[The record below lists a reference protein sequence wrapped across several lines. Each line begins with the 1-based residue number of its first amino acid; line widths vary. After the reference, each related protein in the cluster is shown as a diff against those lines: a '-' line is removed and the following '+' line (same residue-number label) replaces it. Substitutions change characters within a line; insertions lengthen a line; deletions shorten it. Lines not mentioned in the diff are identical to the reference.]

1 MGPFGSKG
9 RCSVADGRS
18 DKARRLE
25 LGRLRRAKTRAK
37 IIAAAFELFGEEDGL
52 YARIED
58 VSLRAGIT
66 RATFYD
72 HFSGMAE
79 LRDAVTYEVTHDFL
93 TSVTYTVSLLEDP
106 RERISAAIRFYLHRV
121 REVPGWGRS
130 MLNLSANGIIFGAE
144 TFRQAEL
151 TVVDAIAAQQLTIKD
166 CAVGRDSILGTTIA
180 AISTMLRE
188 ERGTDYPE
196 QVVIVILVG
205 LGVCPENAAEIAS
218 RLLPALVPA
227 PLQ

>member
-1 MGPFGSKG
+1 M
-9 RCSVADGRS
+9 ADGRS

-25 LGRLRRAKTRAK
+25 LGRQRRAKTRARV
-37 IIAAAFELFGEEDGL
+37 IAAAFELFGEEDGL

-58 VSLRAGIT
+58 VSQKAGIT

-93 TSVTYTVSLLEDP
+93 TSVTRTVSLLQDP
-106 RERISAAIRFYLHRV
+106 RERISVAIRFYLHRV

-130 MLNLSANGIIFGAE
+130 MINLSANGIIFGAE

-151 TVVDAIAAQQLTIKD
+151 TVVDAIAARQVTIED
-166 CAVGRDSILGTTIA
+166 SAIGRDSILGTTIA
-180 AISTMLRE
+180 AISTMLRG
-188 ERGTDYPE
+188 ERSADYPE
-196 QVVIVILVG
+196 RVATVILVS
-205 LGVCPENAAEIAS
+205 LGVSPENAAEIAL
-218 RLLPALVPA
+218 RPLPALVVLPS
-227 PLQ
+227 

>member
-1 MGPFGSKG
+1 M
-9 RCSVADGRS
+9 ADGRS

-25 LGRLRRAKTRAK
+25 LGRVRRAKTRAK
-37 IIAAAFELFGEEDGL
+37 VIAAAFELFGEEDGL

-58 VSLRAGIT
+58 VSQRAGIT

-93 TSVTYTVSLLEDP
+93 TGVTQTVSLLDDA
-106 RERISAAIRFYLHRV
+106 RERIAAAVRFYLHRV

-130 MLNLSANGIIFGAE
+130 MINLSANGIIFGAE

-151 TVVDAIAAQQLTIKD
+151 TVVEAMAANQLAITD
-166 CAVGRDSILGTTIA
+166 SAVGRDAILGTAIA
-180 AISTMLRE
+180 AISTMLRDE
-188 ERGTDYPE
+188 KSADYPE
-196 QVVIVILVG
+196 QVVSVILIG
-205 LGVCPENAAEIAS
+205 LGISPQDATTIAHRALPE
-218 RLLPALVPA
+218 LALISD
-227 PLQ
+227 Q

>member
-1 MGPFGSKG
+1 M
-9 RCSVADGRS
+9 ADARS

-25 LGRLRRAKTRAK
+25 LGRQRRAKTRAK
-37 IIAAAFELFGEEDGL
+37 VIAAAFELFGEEDGL

-72 HFSGMAE
+72 HFSGMSE

-93 TSVTYTVSLLEDP
+93 TAVTHTVSLLPDP

-121 REVPGWGRS
+121 RQVPGWGRS
-130 MLNLSANGIIFGAE
+130 MINLSANGIIFGAE

-151 TVVDAIAAQQLTIKD
+151 TVADAIVAKHLTITD
-166 CAVGRDSILGTTIA
+166 SALGRDSILGTTIA

-188 ERGTDYPE
+188 ERDGDYPE
-196 QVVIVILVG
+196 QVVTMILIG
-205 LGVCPENAAEIAS
+205 LGVAPTDAREISGRPLPGLSPE
-218 RLLPALVPA
+218 
-227 PLQ
+227 PLQE

>member
-1 MGPFGSKG
+1 M
-9 RCSVADGRS
+9 ADGRLDARS
-18 DKARRLE
+18 DKTRRLE
-25 LGRLRRAKTRAK
+25 LGRQRRAKTRAK

-58 VSLRAGIT
+58 VSQRAGIT

-79 LRDAVTYEVTHDFL
+79 LREAVTYEVTHDFL
-93 TSVTYTVSLLEDP
+93 TAVTYTVSLLSDP
-106 RERISAAIRFYLHRV
+106 RERVAAAIRFYLHRV

-144 TFRQAEL
+144 THRQAEL
-151 TVVDAIAAQQLTIKD
+151 TVKDAMAADQLKIED
-166 CAVGRDSILGTTIA
+166 SAVGRDSILGTTIA

-188 ERGTDYPE
+188 QKSEDYPE
-196 QVVIVILVG
+196 QIVAVILVG
-205 LGVCPENAAEIAS
+205 LGVDPAEAAEIAIRS
-218 RLLPALVPA
+218 LPVLVPA
-227 PLQ
+227 PDPL

>member
-1 MGPFGSKG
+1 M
-9 RCSVADGRS
+9 ADGRS

-25 LGRLRRAKTRAK
+25 LGRQRRAKTRAK
-37 IIAAAFELFGEEDGL
+37 VIAAAFELFGEEDGL

-58 VSLRAGIT
+58 VSQRAGIT

-79 LRDAVTYEVTHDFL
+79 LRDAVTYEVTHAIL
-93 TSVTYTVSLLEDP
+93 TAVTYTVSLLEDP
-106 RERISAAIRFYLHRV
+106 RERISAAIRFYLHKV

-130 MLNLSANGIIFGAE
+130 MINLSANGIIFGAE

-151 TVVDAIAAQQLTIKD
+151 TVVDAIAAKQLMIED
-166 CAVGRDSILGTTIA
+166 SAIGRDSILGTTIA

-188 ERGTDYPE
+188 ERGADYPE
-196 QVVIVILVG
+196 RIVTVILIG
-205 LGVCPENAAEIAS
+205 LGVTAEEATEIAL
-218 RLLPALVPA
+218 RPLPELVASPS
-227 PLQ
+227 